1 MTTMLGI
8 DLRGRR
14 VLLVGGAIG
23 YLVGSLVAAVGPMVI
38 VWRVDAMR
46 WWPLVLRIT
55 TGYSLIL
62 TGRWWLGDHFHLI
75 PTLGASAAFLILW
88 AALSYRDLALLARSV
103 IPRRN
108 S

>member
-1 MTTMLGI
+1 M
-8 DLRGRR
+8 
-14 VLLVGGAIG
+14 
-23 YLVGSLVAAVGPMVI
+23 
-38 VWRVDAMR
+38 
-46 WWPLVLRIT
+46 LRIA